1 MDRENARACP
11 FFLCSSAFVGAGLE
25 KMGMQ
30 LEDFQPSTNSMGTDM
45 GNLTRIMEVCLMR
58 GVFMRVR
65 GLKQ

>member
-1 MDRENARACP
+1 
-11 FFLCSSAFVGAGLE
+11 
-25 KMGMQ
+25 MGMK